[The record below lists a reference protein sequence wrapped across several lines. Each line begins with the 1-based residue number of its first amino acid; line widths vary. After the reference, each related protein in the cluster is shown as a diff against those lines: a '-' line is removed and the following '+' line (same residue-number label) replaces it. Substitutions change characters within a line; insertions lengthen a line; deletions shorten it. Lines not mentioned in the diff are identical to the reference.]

1 MLLSLS
7 FVMFWF
13 ALSRSNSSCRFR
25 QASPGAEAPKLSAQC
40 SLRFHENRK
49 HVKLINNFG
58 WQVRDHCINF
68 LQFSLILGLQLLQEI
83 TFLSQLNNAMW
94 QEI

>member
-49 HVKLINNFG
+49 HVKLINKF
-58 WQVRDHCINF
+58 RMASSRPLHKF
-68 LQFSLILGLQLLQEI
+68 LTIQSYLGTAVTSRNYLLES
-83 TFLSQLNNAMW
+83 T
-94 QEI
+94 E